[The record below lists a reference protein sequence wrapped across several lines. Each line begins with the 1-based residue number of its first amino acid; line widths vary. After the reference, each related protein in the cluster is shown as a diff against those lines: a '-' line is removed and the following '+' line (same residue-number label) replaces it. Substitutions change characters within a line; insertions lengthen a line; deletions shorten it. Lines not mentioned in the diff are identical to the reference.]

1 MKTLAPGS
9 MLGVLGGGQ
18 LGAMFAGAARRM
30 GYHIA
35 VWDPDPD
42 APAHRLASSAFSSPF
57 SDPLTR
63 EKFSQMVQ
71 AVTFEWENVPAELC
85 EWLERDHPVRPAS
98 SVLRVIQDRIEQKRF
113 FQSFNLSVPPFVIL
127 QSAGDLASAIKT
139 LGLPAICKTAKTG
152 YDGKGQWIIRE
163 MSETAQVEAA
173 LKVAK
178 PGMRWILESF
188 IQFERE
194 LSVVVVRG
202 ADGEC
207 RSYPVAENR
216 HEQGI
221 LRFTLVPAAIPSDA
235 ARQAAELATRAVVAL
250 NGIGVYCVE
259 LFQRPGGDLLINEVA
274 PRPHNSGHYT
284 LEACSVSQFE
294 QQVRIVSGL
303 PLGEVRLVSAAAMV
317 NLIGDDVDAV
327 TTSEGTQALL
337 SVPGAVLHL
346 YGKRVVRPGRKM
358 GHVTFLADQAELA
371 AQRATQFMST
381 LA

>member
-1 MKTLAPGS
+1 

-113 FQSFNLSVPPFVIL
+113 FQSFNLSVPPFVVL

-152 YDGKGQWIIRE
+152 YDGKGQWIIRA

-173 LKVAK
+173 SRSGNRACDGFLN
-178 PGMRWILESF
+178 RSSN
-188 IQFERE
+188 
-194 LSVVVVRG
+194 LSVNSQSSSCEARTG
-202 ADGEC
+202 NAGL
-207 RSYPVAENR
+207 
-216 HEQGI
+216 I
-221 LRFTLVPAAIPSDA
+221 LSLKTGMS
-235 ARQAAELATRAVVAL
+235 RAS
-250 NGIGVYCVE
+250 CV
-259 LFQRPGGDLLINEVA
+259 
-274 PRPHNSGHYT
+274 
-284 LEACSVSQFE
+284 
-294 QQVRIVSGL
+294 
-303 PLGEVRLVSAAAMV
+303 
-317 NLIGDDVDAV
+317 DVG
-327 TTSEGTQALL
+327 S
-337 SVPGAVLHL
+337 VLHFL
-346 YGKRVVRPGRKM
+346 GCGSTGGRA
-358 GHVTFLADQAELA
+358 GHSCRRGIERHRRLL
-371 AQRATQFMST
+371 RRT
-381 LA
+381 LSASGR